1 MPALPFLCAVS
12 FWHALTLLA
21 SSLTETQGHK
31 SDLPPAFQ
39 IKMRYVPAVT
49 LALTRRKTRL
59 EPDVLLANVDNCTV
73 F

>member
-39 IKMRYVPAVT
+39 IKMRYVPAVNPGSHSEEDT
-49 LALTRRKTRL
+49 AGTRRFTRKRG
-59 EPDVLLANVDNCTV
+59 
-73 F
+73 